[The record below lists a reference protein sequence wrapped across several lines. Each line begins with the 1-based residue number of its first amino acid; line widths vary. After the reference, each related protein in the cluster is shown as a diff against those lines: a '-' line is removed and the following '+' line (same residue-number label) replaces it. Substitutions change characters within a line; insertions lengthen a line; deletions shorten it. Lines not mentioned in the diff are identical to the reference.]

1 MLMWLAYF
9 TLITLF
15 LVQYVVILCCQQNA
29 NIVSYACLTD
39 VTGLC
44 AKPEAAILLDMCR
57 KK

>member
-1 MLMWLAYF
+1 MWLAYF